1 MNIAIRK
8 LALLEKTLEE
18 KEMNSKINGYV
29 VSPIDV
35 ELKEKISKLMDQ
47 VRVI

>member
-18 KEMNSKINGYV
+18 KEINSKINGYV
-29 VSPIDV
+29 VSPVDA